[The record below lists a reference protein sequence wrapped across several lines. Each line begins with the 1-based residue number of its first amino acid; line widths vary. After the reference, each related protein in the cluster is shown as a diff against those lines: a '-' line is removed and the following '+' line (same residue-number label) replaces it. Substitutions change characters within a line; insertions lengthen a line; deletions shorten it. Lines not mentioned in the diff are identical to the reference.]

1 MSSLS
6 IFIQDLGDAL
16 DEELC
21 FSVRINYL
29 WIFTTNFIGEGSVHK
44 GRPKRRGRGVGQMRT
59 GEEGGKGPCG
69 VPQAGTFLYCFS
81 MLCRHT
87 LWMMPIRDHPFMTS
101 TKKSGFLLP
110 LPCPHGP
117 GLPSPLVNV
126 HTRST

>member
-29 WIFTTNFIGEGSVHK
+29 WIFTTNFISEGSVHK
-44 GRPKRRGRGVGQMRT
+44 GRPQRRGGGVWSNADRRG
-59 GEEGGKGPCG
+59 GGIGPCG

-81 MLCRHT
+81 ILCRHT

-101 TKKSGFLLP
+101 TKKIRFLTPPPSVHMGRASPPP
-110 LPCPHGP
+110 L
-117 GLPSPLVNV
+117 
-126 HTRST
+126 

>member
-16 DEELC
+16 DKELC

-29 WIFTTNFIGEGSVHK
+29 WIFTTNFISEGSVHK
-44 GRPKRRGRGVGQMRT
+44 GRPKRRGRGVWSNADRRGGGERT
-59 GEEGGKGPCG
+59 L
-69 VPQAGTFLYCFS
+69 QSSASWYFFYCFS

-101 TKKSGFLLP
+101 TKKSGF
-110 LPCPHGP
+110 
-117 GLPSPLVNV
+117 
-126 HTRST
+126 